1 MNEEFEN
8 QEVEQEELDSG
19 FEIEVEDDTPEE
31 DRGRPRLSDEEL
43 EKPVEVP
50 DDELQNYSEGIQ
62 KRIKSLTHRYHEER
76 RRREEAQRE
85 REELLGRFKSEFER
99 RQQVEETLAKGE
111 NVLVGEA
118 KNRIEAQM
126 SQAELAYRNAYE
138 SGDTDQILKA
148 QRELN
153 RLEAERVR
161 VESFKPREF
170 KPEQLPEQY
179 SRPRYQ
185 EPDDKAKAWAERNP
199 WFQQDEEM
207 TAVAFALHKK
217 LTTGPNAVDPTSDEY
232 YSRIDEGIRNRFPE
246 NFSDTQRQPANV
258 VAPASRATKT
268 PRKVKLTQTQVR
280 LAKRLGLTPEQY
292 ASQLLK
298 DM

>member
-1 MNEEFEN
+1 MNQEFEN
-8 QEVEQEELDSG
+8 QEVEQEVDSG
-19 FEIEVEDDTPEE
+19 FEIEIEDDTPEE

-43 EKPVEVP
+43 EKPLEVP

-111 NVLVGEA
+111 TVLVGEA

-126 SQAELAYRNAYE
+126 SQAELAYRSAYE

-153 RLEAERVR
+153 RLEAERLR
-161 VESFKPREF
+161 VDSFKPRQF

-179 SRPRYQ
+179 SRPQVQ

-207 TAVAFALHKK
+207 TAVAFALHKR

-232 YSRIDEGIRNRFPE
+232 YNRIDEGIRNRFPE
-246 NFSDTQRQPANV
+246 NFSDTHRQPASV
-258 VAPASRATKT
+258 VAPASRSTRN

-280 LAKRLGLTPEQY
+280 LAKRLGLTNEQY

>member
-1 MNEEFEN
+1 MNQEFEN
-8 QEVEQEELDSG
+8 QEVEQEVDSG
-19 FEIEVEDDTPEE
+19 FEIEIEDDTPEE

-43 EKPVEVP
+43 EKPLEVP

-111 NVLVGEA
+111 TVLVGEA

-153 RLEAERVR
+153 RLEAERLR
-161 VESFKPREF
+161 VDSFKPREF

-179 SRPRYQ
+179 SRPRYL

-217 LTTGPNAVDPTSDEY
+217 LTTEPNAVDPTSDEY
-232 YSRIDEGIRNRFPE
+232 YNRIDEGIRNRFPE
-246 NFSDTQRQPANV
+246 NFPDTYRQPASV
-258 VAPASRATKT
+258 VAPASRSTRN

-280 LAKRLGLTPEQY
+280 LAKRLGLTNEQY

>member
-1 MNEEFEN
+1 MNQEFEN
-8 QEVEQEELDSG
+8 QEVEQEVDSG
-19 FEIEVEDDTPEE
+19 FEIEIEDDTPEE

-43 EKPVEVP
+43 EKPLEVP

-111 NVLVGEA
+111 TVLVGEA

-161 VESFKPREF
+161 VDSFKPREF

-179 SRPRYQ
+179 SRPRYL

-232 YSRIDEGIRNRFPE
+232 YNRIDEGIRNRFPE
-246 NFSDTQRQPANV
+246 NFPDTYRQPASV
-258 VAPASRATKT
+258 VAPASRSTRN

-280 LAKRLGLTPEQY
+280 LAKRLGLTNEQY